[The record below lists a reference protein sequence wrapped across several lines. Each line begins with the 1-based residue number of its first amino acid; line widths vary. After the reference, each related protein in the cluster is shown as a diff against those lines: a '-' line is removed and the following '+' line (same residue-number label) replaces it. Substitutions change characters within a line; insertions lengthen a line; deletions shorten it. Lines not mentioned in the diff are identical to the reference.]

1 MQCFILLDHVGVSV
15 LPVASVTAAQLSDYG
30 LVGDLFKILP
40 ELEAAI
46 RQIKAAPAA

>member
-1 MQCFILLDHVGVSV
+1 LVLLIV
-15 LPVASVTAAQLSDYG
+15 LAVVIVLLQLADYG

>member
-1 MQCFILLDHVGVSV
+1 MCLTRKFFFKDCACRSAVC
-15 LPVASVTAAQLSDYG
+15 AMQLSDYG

-46 RQIKAAPAA
+46 RQVKAAPAA